1 MFQRFNDIFSF
12 QKTSVF
18 LVTTTTKMN
27 MQRIVVRVFQRIVE
41 KAGLILNTF
50 NLFQN
55 LVFKHGKGVRR
66 KNIAPQK
73 SIKLLCLHI
82 VS

>member
-1 MFQRFNDIFSF
+1 MDVGPSEMFQRFNDIFSF

-55 LVFKHGKGVRR
+55 LVFKHGKF
-66 KNIAPQK
+66 
-73 SIKLLCLHI
+73 
-82 VS
+82 

>member
-1 MFQRFNDIFSF
+1 MWVRRRMFQRFNDIFSF

-55 LVFKHGKGVRR
+55 LVFKHGKF
-66 KNIAPQK
+66 
-73 SIKLLCLHI
+73 
-82 VS
+82 

>member
-55 LVFKHGKGVRR
+55 LVFKHGKF
-66 KNIAPQK
+66 
-73 SIKLLCLHI
+73 
-82 VS
+82 